1 MLAKFGC
8 DRYFISGQV
17 YFSGVEHLYQC
28 RKAWRHMQVYDNTF
42 VGAERHHQIIIVA
55 HFLLSIYK
63 IGGRTV
69 KSTYT
74 QCVGKLAGR
83 MVFLRISFST
93 VACYGQCRE
102 DCDSCDCKKTSHIP
116 ARRNQY
122 SNVPFSEIIVS
133 RLLSLSSTRPTMRAG
148 IPMDSDRAITSEA
161 CSGDRYISIL

>member
-1 MLAKFGC
+1 MGYVFKAARHDMLAKFGC

-74 QCVGKLAGR
+74 YKVFNMGHR
-83 MVFLRISFST
+83 MEIYLSPEHASEVIALSESM
-93 VACYGQCRE
+93 G
-102 DCDSCDCKKTSHIP
+102 IP
-116 ARRNQY
+116 AR
-122 SNVPFSEIIVS
+122 IVG
-133 RLLSLSSTRPTMRAG
+133 RVE
-148 IPMDSDRAITSEA
+148 DSDSNRLTIISEK
-161 CSGDRYISIL
+161 GTFEY